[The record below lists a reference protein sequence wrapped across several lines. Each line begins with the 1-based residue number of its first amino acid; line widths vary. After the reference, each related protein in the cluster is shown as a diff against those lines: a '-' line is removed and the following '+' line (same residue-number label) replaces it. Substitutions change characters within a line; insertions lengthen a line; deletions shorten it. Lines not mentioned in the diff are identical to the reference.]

1 MKFVKACVEDL
12 NELIAFEK
20 TVFKRPEDQFNK
32 RVLRHLMV
40 SPTSLTL
47 LVRDDDGRLIGEV
60 IGLIRN
66 FKVPSGRVY
75 KIGVAGDIRHKG
87 LGTTLLLEIENWF
100 KKMGMKKTTAE
111 VREGNKP
118 SRRMFEKNGYSETD
132 YLPFYYANG
141 EAAIKYWKS
150 F

>member
-1 MKFVKACVEDL
+1 MKIAKAHPKDL
-12 NELIAFEK
+12 DELMVFEK
-20 TVFKRPEDQFNK
+20 KVFKRPEDQFK
-32 RVLRHLMV
+32 RWSLRHLML

-100 KKMGMKKTTAE
+100 KKMGMAKTTAE

-118 SRRMFEKNGYSETD
+118 SRRMFEKNGYSETG